1 MTIMDLAV
9 ARALEAS
16 CLHTGGRTATDFLEL
31 FLTYPL
37 ASLHR

>member
-1 MTIMDLAV
+1 MDLAM

-16 CLHTGGRTATDFLEL
+16 CLHTGGRTATDFLVPH
-31 FLTYPL
+31 PL